1 MANILDAFR
10 NDEEEAG
17 VDPFEPSTASAPADA
32 DDQVQEI
39 IDDSPG
45 SPTGAMKDNPDNI
58 LGTISGLG
66 NIAFPVADH
75 GVGDIKSVIGQERPD
90 DRKHRGV
97 DIFAPMGTP
106 VVSVAAGTISAI
118 GEIKLGGQ
126 RVSVTD
132 NQGNRYY
139 YAHLSG
145 YANGIKVGQTVAA
158 GTALGF
164 VGNSGNANGMEA
176 HLHFSINE
184 ANGKDLVDPL
194 QLFQNNQWT
203 TIDAASLGENGSKH
217 DLDTLSD
224 EEAFGI
230 ATADLPFMLSFMEDP
245 ELQAIFTDAV
255 TEGRTG
261 DRVWIQQRLFETE
274 WWKTRNAGQR
284 LLAGLKATDPGSYN
298 DKVIQMAK
306 DVRAQYIQLGFNPP
320 AGDPF
325 GMLDA
330 SSPLWVQAETYLMT
344 GHTGADIQAVIQRA
358 AIAGVEFDPLDPT
371 PAGAMGSQMASIQ
384 TFARQYMVG
393 ISDEQAYEW
402 SQKIA
407 IGDITVAGVEDSL
420 RDMAMSRFSFDE
432 NMTNRMRAGF
442 TPEQLLSG
450 HTNQIAQTL
459 GLDPDS
465 IDLVN
470 DPVYKK
476 ILTGGKNGS
485 VMSVAESHKYIRG
498 TDAGSKS
505 REVQRDGAGV
515 INGLMKTFGLRG

>member
-1 MANILDAFR
+1 MANILDALR
-10 NDEEEAG
+10 GEDGNAE
-17 VDPFEPSTASAPADA
+17 DPFAPSPASGSNRADEIVE
-32 DDQVQEI
+32 DIVDQ
-39 IDDSPG
+39 SPG
-45 SPTGAMKDNPDNI
+45 SPTGQQNDTLI
-58 LGTISGLG
+58 TGQISSLGD
-66 NIAFPVADH
+66 IAFPVLGYGLDA
-75 GVGDIKSVIGQERPD
+75 VQSVIGQERPD
-90 DRKHRGV
+90 DRLHRGI
-97 DIFAPMGTP
+97 DIFADTGST
-106 VVSVAAGTISAI
+106 VVSMAGGTVIAI
-118 GEIKLGGQ
+118 GEIDKGGM
-126 RVSVTD
+126 RVSIED
-132 NQGNRYY
+132 AQGNRYY

-145 YANGIKVGQTVAA
+145 YANGLKEGHTVVA
-158 GTALGF
+158 GSPIGF
-164 VGNSGNANGMEA
+164 VGTSGNAQGTHP

-184 ANGKDLVDPL
+184 ANGKPLIDPL
-194 QLFQNNQWT
+194 QVLQNNQWIE
-203 TIDAASLGENGSKH
+203 IDEASLGPNGSKH
-217 DLDTLSD
+217 DGDFETLSD

-261 DRVWIQQRLFETE
+261 DRVWIQQRLFETD

-284 LLAGLKATDPGSYN
+284 LLAGLKATDPGEYN
-298 DKVIQMAK
+298 KRVIQMAK

-330 SSPLWVQAETYLMT
+330 SSPLFQQAETYLMT
-344 GHTGADIQAVIQRA
+344 GFTGEDVAAVIQRA

-393 ISDEQAYEW
+393 ISDAQAYEW

-407 IGDITVAGVEDSL
+407 IGDLTVAGVEDSL
-420 RDMAMSRFSFDE
+420 RDMAMSRFAFDE

-515 INGLMKTFGLRG
+515 INGLMKTFGLRA